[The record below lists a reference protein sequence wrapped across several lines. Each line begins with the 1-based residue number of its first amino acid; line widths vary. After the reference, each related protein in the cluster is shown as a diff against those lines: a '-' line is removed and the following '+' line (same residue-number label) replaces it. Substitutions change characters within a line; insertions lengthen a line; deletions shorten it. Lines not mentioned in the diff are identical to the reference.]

1 MMNQDAISKFISD
14 IIDAKGYKTLD
25 SDVRRQLEQDL
36 KNRLLDQIDR
46 AVLEALPENK
56 IDGFNDLL
64 DRGASQQEV
73 QQYIATSGV
82 DTKKITLET
91 MLRFRSLYL
100 GDK

>member
-1 MMNQDAISKFISD
+1 MDQDALSKFIND
-14 IIDAKGYKTLD
+14 IIDAKNFKTLD

-46 AVLEALPENK
+46 AVLRALPENK

-64 DRGASQQEV
+64 DRNASQQEV
-73 QQYIATSGV
+73 QQYIANSGV

-100 GDK
+100 GVK

>member
-1 MMNQDAISKFISD
+1 MDQDALSKFIND
-14 IIDAKGYKTLD
+14 IIDAKNFKTLD

-46 AVLEALPENK
+46 AVLGALPENK

-64 DRGASQQEV
+64 DRNASQQEI
-73 QQYIATSGV
+73 QQYIANSGV

-100 GDK
+100 GVK

>member
-1 MMNQDAISKFISD
+1 MNQDAISKFISD

-25 SDVRRQLEQDL
+25 SDVRQQLEQDL

>member
-1 MMNQDAISKFISD
+1 MDQDALSKFIND
-14 IIDAKGYKTLD
+14 IIDAKNFKTLD

-46 AVLEALPENK
+46 AVLGALPENK

-64 DRGASQQEV
+64 DRNTSQQEV
-73 QQYIATSGV
+73 QQYIANSGV

>member
-1 MMNQDAISKFISD
+1 MDQDALSKFMSD

>member
-1 MMNQDAISKFISD
+1 MDQDALSKFISD

-46 AVLEALPENK
+46 AVLRALPENK
-56 IDGFNDLL
+56 IDGFNELL
-64 DRGASQQEV
+64 DRNASQQEV

>member
-1 MMNQDAISKFISD
+1 MDQDALSKFIND
-14 IIDAKGYKTLD
+14 IIDAKNFKTLNG
-25 SDVRRQLEQDL
+25 DVRQQLEKDL

-46 AVLEALPENK
+46 AVLGALPENK
-56 IDGFNDLL
+56 IDGFNELL
-64 DRGASQQEV
+64 DRDASKQEI
-73 QQYIATSGV
+73 QQYVATSGV

>member
-1 MMNQDAISKFISD
+1 MNQDALSKFIND
-14 IIDAKGYKTLD
+14 IIDAKNFKSID

-46 AVLEALPENK
+46 AVLGALPENK

-64 DRGASQQEV
+64 DRNASQQEV
-73 QQYIATSGV
+73 QQYIANSGV

-100 GDK
+100 GDN

>member
-1 MMNQDAISKFISD
+1 MNQDALSKFISE

-64 DRGASQQEV
+64 DRNASQQEV
-73 QQYIATSGV
+73 QQYIANSGV

-100 GDK
+100 GVK

>member
-1 MMNQDAISKFISD
+1 MNQDAISKFISD

-64 DRGASQQEV
+64 DRNASQQEV
-73 QQYIATSGV
+73 QQYIANSGV

-100 GDK
+100 GDN

>member
-1 MMNQDAISKFISD
+1 MDQDALSKFIND

-25 SDVRRQLEQDL
+25 GDVRRQLEQDL

-46 AVLEALPENK
+46 AVLRALPENK

-64 DRGASQQEV
+64 DRNASQQEV
-73 QQYIATSGV
+73 QQYIANSGV

-100 GDK
+100 GVK

>member
-1 MMNQDAISKFISD
+1 MNQDALSKFIND
-14 IIDAKGYKTLD
+14 LIDAKGYKTLD

-36 KNRLLDQIDR
+36 KNRLIDQIDR
-46 AVLEALPENK
+46 TVLEALPENK

-73 QQYIATSGV
+73 QQYIANSGV

-91 MLRFRSLYL
+91 MLCFRSLYL

>member
-1 MMNQDAISKFISD
+1 MNQDAISKFISD

-56 IDGFNDLL
+56 N
-64 DRGASQQEV
+64 
-73 QQYIATSGV
+73 
-82 DTKKITLET
+82 
-91 MLRFRSLYL
+91 
-100 GDK
+100 

>member
-1 MMNQDAISKFISD
+1 MDQDALSKFISD

-56 IDGFNDLL
+56 IDGLNDLL
-64 DRGASQQEV
+64 DRDASQQEV
-73 QQYIATSGV
+73 QQYIANSGV

-100 GDK
+100 GVK

>member
-1 MMNQDAISKFISD
+1 MDQDALSKFIND
-14 IIDAKGYKTLD
+14 IIDAKNFKTLD
-25 SDVRRQLEQDL
+25 GDVRRQLEQDL

-46 AVLEALPENK
+46 AVLEAVPEDK

-64 DRGASQQEV
+64 DRNASQQEV
-73 QQYIATSGV
+73 QQYIANSGV

-100 GDK
+100 GVK

>member
-1 MMNQDAISKFISD
+1 MDQDALSKFISD

-46 AVLEALPENK
+46 AVLGALPENK

-64 DRGASQQEV
+64 DRNASQQEV
-73 QQYIATSGV
+73 QQYIANSGV

-100 GDK
+100 GVK

>member
-1 MMNQDAISKFISD
+1 MDQDALSKFIND
-14 IIDAKGYKTLD
+14 IIDANNFKTLD
-25 SDVRRQLEQDL
+25 SDVRQQLEQDL

-46 AVLEALPENK
+46 AVLGALPENK

-64 DRGASQQEV
+64 DRNASQQEV

>member
-1 MMNQDAISKFISD
+1 MNQDAISKFISD

-46 AVLEALPENK
+46 AVLGALPENK

-64 DRGASQQEV
+64 DRNASQQEV
-73 QQYIATSGV
+73 QQYIANSGV

-100 GDK
+100 GDN

>member
-1 MMNQDAISKFISD
+1 MNQDAISKFISD

-64 DRGASQQEV
+64 DCGASQQEV

>member
-1 MMNQDAISKFISD
+1 MDQDALSKFIND
-14 IIDAKGYKTLD
+14 IIDAKNFKTLD
-25 SDVRRQLEQDL
+25 SDVRQQLEQDL

-46 AVLEALPENK
+46 AVLGALPENK

-64 DRGASQQEV
+64 DSNASQQEV
-73 QQYIATSGV
+73 QQYIANSGV

>member
-1 MMNQDAISKFISD
+1 MDQDVLSKFIND
-14 IIDAKGYKTLD
+14 IIDAKNFKTLD
-25 SDVRRQLEQDL
+25 GDVRQQLEQDL

-46 AVLEALPENK
+46 AVLGALPEDK
-56 IDGFNDLL
+56 IDGLNDLL
-64 DRGASQQEV
+64 DRDASQQEV
-73 QQYIATSGV
+73 QQYIANSGV